1 MLCCVIFMLCY
12 ICYITCNV
20 RLRYITYYVSFLLRY
35 ITCYVMLYNMLFYVT
50 LYNMLCCVMFMLRC
64 RTCNVCYVIITC
76 HIYVI

>member
-1 MLCCVIFMLCY
+1 MLCCVMFMLCY

-20 RLRYITYYVSFLLRY
+20 MLRYITVRF
-35 ITCYVMLYNMLFYVT
+35 VFVT

-76 HIYVI
+76 YIYVI